1 MSKNLILVMGIL
13 LIWFL
18 VIRNRKTESQGTAN
32 TPKASGV
39 KSELKKDKTG
49 TMTLEYVGTQGYTL

>member
-18 VIRNRKTESQGTAN
+18 IIRNRKTESQGTAN
-32 TPKASGV
+32 TPKDNGV
-39 KSELKKDKTG
+39 KSELKKDKSG
-49 TMTLEYVGTQGYTL
+49 VMTLEYVGTQGYTL